1 MISLFCLQVGQTI
14 YKNFPSLDFGNLHFY
29 LEFLIKF
36 FNNKKNLQTFWIAK
50 FLVQKKKRSQ
60 KYTGRNQGIRQNFLL
75 IKKIFIYRPEAI
87 SNLKKN

>member
-36 FNNKKNLQTFWIAK
+36 FNNKKKSSNILDC
-50 FLVQKKKRSQ
+50 
-60 KYTGRNQGIRQNFLL
+60 
-75 IKKIFIYRPEAI
+75 KIFDIQKRDH
-87 SNLKKN
+87 KNIQVEIKEFIKTFF